1 MSHYQLLK
9 KSTQSAARRGVLSTA
24 HGDIQTPNFMP
35 VGTQGT
41 VKTLHP
47 DELVELDAQVILG
60 NTYHLFLRPTT
71 EVLESFG
78 GLHNFMQWDRPILT
92 DSGGFQVFSLA
103 KIRKITPEGVWFN
116 NHLNGERMLLSPET
130 SLGIQA
136 TIGSDIAM
144 IFDECPPYPC
154 ERSYAEKSTQLTTDW
169 AVRCKNWIEANKPQA
184 GSFGINTNKPTKNS
198 NINETIL
205 DETGAS
211 RGTVEHSV
219 DEATQAPRHFEVS
232 DSLVKRAHLQLHFGI
247 VQGSVYEDLREKSA
261 KDLVNLNFD
270 GYAIGGVSVGEPEAE
285 MMHAVDNS
293 IPFLPEDK
301 VRYAMGLGTPPQLL
315 EMISKGVDIF
325 DCVMPT
331 RLARHGVAFTV
342 DGQIN
347 IKKQMYTHDQGPL
360 CSEIQHPHTSRFSRA
375 YIRHLFRASEPLAA
389 RIISFHNLNFYLT
402 MMRNARHHIEND
414 TFEAFRAEFT
424 TRYKGGGN

>member
-1 MSHYQLLK
+1 MSCYQLLK
-9 KSTQSAARRGVLSTA
+9 KSTQSAARRGVLNTA

-47 DELVELDAQVILG
+47 NELIELDAQVILG
-60 NTYHLFLRPTT
+60 NTYHLFLRPTMD
-71 EVLESFG
+71 VLKTFG

-130 SLGIQA
+130 SLDIQA

-169 AVRCKNWIEANKPQA
+169 AVRCKNWIETNQPQA
-184 GSFGINTNKPTKNS
+184 GSFGIKSQKINR
-198 NINETIL
+198 NETIL
-205 DETGAS
+205 DETGAK
-211 RGTVEHSV
+211 RGSVEHSV
-219 DEATQAPRHFEVS
+219 DGATRAPRQSEISHSFA
-232 DSLVKRAHLQLHFGI
+232 KRDHLQLHFGI
-247 VQGSVYEDLREKSA
+247 VQGSIYADLREKSA

-270 GYAIGGVSVGEPEAE
+270 GYAIGGVSVGEPEEE
-285 MMHAVDNS
+285 MMKAVDHS

-301 VRYAMGLGTPPQLL
+301 VRYAMGLGTPTQLL
-315 EMISKGVDIF
+315 EMVSKGVDIF

-342 DGQIN
+342 DGPIN
-347 IKKQMYTHDQGPL
+347 IKKQIFTHDMGPL
-360 CSEIQHPHTSRFSRA
+360 CPEIQDSHTSQFSRA

-389 RIISFHNLNFYLT
+389 RLLSYHNLNFYLT
-402 MMRNARHHIEND
+402 LMRNARTHIEAG
-414 TFEAFRAEFT
+414 TFEIYKQEFT
-424 TRYKGGGN
+424 ARYNAKK

>member
-1 MSHYQLLK
+1 MSCYQLLK
-9 KSTQSAARRGVLSTA
+9 KSTQSAARRGILSTA

-47 DELVELDAQVILG
+47 NELVDLDAQVILG
-60 NTYHLFLRPTT
+60 NTYHLFLRPTMD
-71 EVLESFG
+71 VLQTFG
-78 GLHNFMQWDRPILT
+78 GLHQFMQWDRPILT

-130 SLGIQA
+130 SLDIQA

-169 AVRCKNWIEANKPQA
+169 AVRCKNWIEANQPQA
-184 GSFGINTNKPTKNS
+184 GSFGIQSQKTNQNNS
-198 NINETIL
+198 I
-205 DETGAS
+205 
-211 RGTVEHSV
+211 
-219 DEATQAPRHFEVS
+219 
-232 DSLVKRAHLQLHFGI
+232 KQLHFGI
-247 VQGSVYEDLREKSA
+247 VQGSIYADLREKSA

-270 GYAIGGVSVGEPEAE
+270 GYAIGGVSVGEPEEE
-285 MMHAVDNS
+285 MMKAVDHS

-301 VRYAMGLGTPPQLL
+301 VRYAMGLGTPTQLL
-315 EMISKGVDIF
+315 EMVSKGVDIF

-342 DGQIN
+342 DGPIN
-347 IKKQMYTHDQGPL
+347 IKKQTFTHDMGPL
-360 CSEIQHPHTSRFSRA
+360 CPEIQDSHTSQFSRA
-375 YIRHLFRASEPLAA
+375 YIRHLFRTSEPLAA
-389 RIISFHNLNFYLT
+389 RLLSYHNLNFYLT
-402 MMRNARHHIEND
+402 LMRNARTHIEAG
-414 TFEAFRAEFT
+414 TFEIYKQEFT
-424 TRYKGGGN
+424 ARYNQVQ